1 MSGVERRA
9 LILGFAGAGVL
20 IAGLLWLVDVGQVS
34 QAISRADAVLVGLML
49 VFAVF
54 WLAAWGGTLQ
64 TVLTA
69 MGVDIR
75 TRTAFFVYAAAVFA
89 NNVTPFGQAG
99 GEPVTALLV
108 SNVSGKRYETGLV
121 SIASVDVLN
130 AVSSIALMFLGLGV
144 YTSRFTLGTSVTAAV
159 GSIVVLVI
167 VIVSVFT
174 LGWRYRGRLIDRL
187 ANPIA
192 AAINKFRRGPLAT
205 DTEVTEAGVAK
216 RLRRFE
222 GNVET
227 VAGDRRRLI
236 LALSLSTAGWI
247 LQTAALV
254 TAFSALGETVP
265 VAVSLFVI
273 PLANL
278 AGMAPLPGGLG
289 GIEAAFVALLV
300 PTTGIAAPIVTAAV
314 LLFRVAIYW
323 MPVVVGGTTATVYG
337 ALELS

>member
-9 LILGFAGAGVL
+9 LILGFAGAGIL

-34 QAISRADAVLVGLML
+34 EAISRANPGLLGLML
-49 VFAVF
+49 GFAVL

-64 TVLTA
+64 TVLAA
-69 MGVDIR
+69 MDVDIR

-130 AVSSIALMFLGLGV
+130 AVSSVALVFLGIGV
-144 YTSRFTLGTSVTAAV
+144 YTSRYTLGTSVTAAV

-167 VIVSVFT
+167 VIVTVFT
-174 LGWRYRGRLIDRL
+174 LGWQYRNRLIARF
-187 ANPIA
+187 ASPIA
-192 AAINKFRRGPLAT
+192 VTMNKIRRGPLAT
-205 DTEVTEAGVAK
+205 NTPVTEGGVTK
-216 RLRRFE
+216 RLRRFV

-227 VAGDRRRLI
+227 IAGDRRRLL
-236 LALSLSTAGWI
+236 LALTLSTVGWI

-254 TAFSALGETVP
+254 TAFSALGYTVP
-265 VAVSLFVI
+265 FAVSLFVI

-314 LLFRVAIYW
+314 LLFRVGIYW
-323 MPVVVGGTTATVYG
+323 MPVVVGGTAASVYG
-337 ALELS
+337 AQELS